1 MLGRGSMRARQIL
14 GLLKKTA
21 ASWSDD
27 RAPSMGAAIS
37 YYSLFSMAPLL
48 VIILT
53 IAGLFFGADQVQ
65 AALFGQLSDLM
76 GENAARAVGEVL
88 RHARQPQTGGIA
100 AMVSAVVLLMGA
112 TTVLAELQAALD
124 IVWRAPERKKESGLW
139 QWVRQRLL
147 TFGMVLAL
155 AFLLVVSLALSAA
168 IAVLGKFWA
177 PMLGD
182 WELVAHALDVAV
194 SLGLLTVV
202 FALIYKLMPRAHV
215 GWEDVWI
222 GALVTSALF
231 TVGKIL
237 IGLYLG
243 KSHVASGFGAFGSL
257 ALMMVWIY
265 YSAQIFLFGA
275 EFTWVYANELGSRK
289 ACRQD
294 KPAMAP
300 LAAPGM
306 AEIHVHAALKNVQAA
321 NTPVARRPPFVERH
335 LPEFAVSTAFLV
347 GAVLGKIAAAA
358 TSRP

>member
-1 MLGRGSMRARQIL
+1 MRPRQIA
-14 GLLKKTA
+14 GLLKKA
-21 ASWSDD
+21 AGSWSDD

-76 GENAARAVGEVL
+76 GQDAARAVGEML
-88 RHARQPQTGGIA
+88 QHAQQPKTGGIA
-100 AMVSAVVLLMGA
+100 AIVSLVVLLMGA

-124 IVWRAPERKKESGLW
+124 IVWRAPERKKESGAW

-182 WELVAHALDVAV
+182 WELVAHALDVLV

-275 EFTWVYANELGSRK
+275 EFTWVYANELGSRRDC
-289 ACRQD
+289 AQD

-321 NTPVARRPPFVERH
+321 NRPVARRPSFLERH
-335 LPEFAVSTAFLV
+335 LPAFAVSAAFVV
-347 GAVLGKIAAAA
+347 GAVLGKIATAA
-358 TSRP
+358 TSKP